1 MKSDELSVLD
11 GQNHGANPIHIAVW
25 GLYKEIFKDGY
36 LFVNRDAGLDSDLF
50 KRWVD
55 LYECGLVYG
64 YVFCTFD
71 KVQDWSRIDA
81 IILCDRPADGNPLVE
96 IAMQSKAVK
105 YFIAAESPIIYSV
118 NWDREYHRQ
127 FLRVWTW
134 DDSLVDGAFYLKCNS
149 ATDHSLACDFLQ
161 QKEAFSERKLV
172 TMFAD
177 AKASQHPNELYS
189 HRVRAIRWFEAS
201 APGRFDLYGIGWDKG
216 SFPSYRGAIEDKL
229 PVLAKYRFCI
239 CYEDAQGYPG
249 YITEKM
255 LDCFRVG
262 VVPVYGG
269 APNVE
274 RWIPSE
280 CFISINQFKTYY
292 EMFDYL
298 NGMSAETHGAYL
310 DRIEEFVSGEK
321 YYPFSIRC
329 MIEGFTRTLSWDLR
343 QEKSVDAILI
353 QDPATLKMQIKAVDV
368 PLVVLMTYDAGKVV
382 HRKLRGL
389 WQFFS
394 EHFPAVHFYFVRLT
408 DEIKAGEV
416 LDNQNDILVGS
427 GTHNDAAIYDL
438 LLRRHQEH
446 FIMLKTTIFDVF
458 DPEAL
463 RLRCGNLDS
472 SAQSRGPLGFLT
484 GRGFLE
490 DFRCES
496 DTNISTY
503 LYHKEMDMW
512 FSNLRL
518 NDIHSEEC
526 TVIIK
531 QMLKILKMVGVKP
544 DM

>member
-1 MKSDELSVLD
+1 
-11 GQNHGANPIHIAVW
+11 
-25 GLYKEIFKDGY
+25 
-36 LFVNRDAGLDSDLF
+36 
-50 KRWVD
+50 
-55 LYECGLVYG
+55 
-64 YVFCTFD
+64 
-71 KVQDWSRIDA
+71 
-81 IILCDRPADGNPLVE
+81 
-96 IAMQSKAVK
+96 MQSKAVK

-274 RWIPSE
+274 RWIPSD

-321 YYPFSIRC
+321 YYPFSIGC
-329 MIEGFTRTLSWDLR
+329 MINGLTQTLSWDLR
-343 QEKSVDAILI
+343 QKKLPDVQLVQNS
-353 QDPATLKMQIKAVDV
+353 ATLRMEIKPAPV
-368 PLVVLMTYDAGKVV
+368 PINESVPEPILTPLIVWIPYNPKNAT

-394 EHFPAVHFYFVRLT
+394 EHFPAVSFYFVQQTAEL
-408 DEIKAGEV
+408 KPGEV
-416 LDNQNDILVGS
+416 MENQTDILLGT
-427 GTHNDAAIYDL
+427 GTHNDAAIFDL
-438 LLRRHQEH
+438 LLRRYEEH
-446 FIMLKTTIFDVF
+446 FIMLRTSIFNVF

-463 RLRCGNLDS
+463 NMKCSELDYKVILHD
-472 SAQSRGPLGFLT
+472 PLGTLI
-484 GRGFLE
+484 GRGSLPF
-490 DFRCES
+490 FRHQ
-496 DTNISTY
+496 DDDVISKH
-503 LYHKEMDMW
+503 LIEKETAEW
-512 FSNLRL
+512 FSNLMSHNQRTEDPMGTLEQMHGIL
-518 NDIHSEEC
+518 NLLTDQ
-526 TVIIK
+526 TK
-531 QMLKILKMVGVKP
+531 QLA
-544 DM
+544 